1 MSRLIKIFV
10 IGSLALLSGLPYIF
24 WLLSQMGIAISW
36 LNAFII
42 IVVWIF
48 VLKFGLRLYMGRSQ
62 YISNKNAVS
71 ILSGINTTFKTKVY
85 RLSFIFL
92 MLILVAIVYYG
103 YSSYR
108 DDSIQDVP
116 VVEFEEQI

>member
-1 MSRLIKIFV
+1 
-10 IGSLALLSGLPYIF
+10 
-24 WLLSQMGIAISW
+24 
-36 LNAFII
+36 
-42 IVVWIF
+42 
-48 VLKFGLRLYMGRSQ
+48 MGRSQ